1 MHIAYNII
9 NKFSLLLATEGLP
22 EPSIISFDM
31 ELIKSLVFIWIN
43 VIVLIIILAL
53 VLYKPVRNFMDKRKE
68 GIQSDLDF
76 AASSRR
82 EADEL
87 KQECERQLRDIEK
100 EREKIL
106 VGANKKAMERSE
118 AIIKE
123 AREEAESIRKHTM
136 NELAEE
142 RTAMEG
148 EIKRQLIELSV
159 MLAERFV
166 SVSMDEAE
174 QDRYVEQ
181 ALANWEERLWLDT

>member
-1 MHIAYNII
+1 MYIAYNFI

-22 EPSIISFDM
+22 EPSIISFDT

-43 VIVLIIILAL
+43 VLILIIILAL

-68 GIQSDLDF
+68 GIQSDLDS
-76 AASSRR
+76 ASSSRR

-87 KQECERQLRDIEK
+87 KAECERQLRDIEK

-106 VGANKKAMERSE
+106 ISANKKAMERSE

-123 AREEAESIRKHTM
+123 AREEAEIIRKHTM
-136 NELAEE
+136 NELAQE

-166 SVSMDEAE
+166 SVSMDEAA

>member
-1 MHIAYNII
+1 MYIAYDFI

-22 EPSIISFDM
+22 EPSIISFDT

-43 VIVLIIILAL
+43 VLILIIILAL

-68 GIQSDLDF
+68 GIQSDLDS
-76 AASSRR
+76 ASSSRR

-87 KQECERQLRDIEK
+87 KAECERQLRDIEK

-106 VGANKKAMERSE
+106 ISANKKAMERSE

-123 AREEAESIRKHTM
+123 AREEAEIIRKHTM
-136 NELAEE
+136 NELAQE

-166 SVSMDEAE
+166 SVSMDEAA